1 MTANDN
7 RASTALTAIAQ
18 RHGRPGTPTDQAHVE
33 SLFGH
38 LKGDRPHLERL
49 TTPAPWTRSSPAS
62 AAPTTPSGSTPRSAT
77 SPPTTS
83 TNGRGPPT
91 RRARAA
97 GMARARAARIKENRR
112 RRR

>member
-49 TTPAPWTRSSPAS
+49 TTPAPWTRS
-62 AAPTTPSGSTPRSAT
+62 
-77 SPPTTS
+77 
-83 TNGRGPPT
+83 
-91 RRARAA
+91 
-97 GMARARAARIKENRR
+97 
-112 RRR
+112 